1 VPKFEELSEK
11 GRLVRKR
18 FEDCLRTCL
27 AGKICRKKLGL
38 LTHHQFNPEETSLR
52 PNSRNIKKLRKLLRQ
67 ADCSTNPYL
76 KWSRNELVTALVQ
89 RQVPTPWI
97 QIMSRFACHMALE
110 EADKHRTFQLM
121 DLPDELRVMVY
132 KRALLSEGP
141 VIVKDNTK
149 PALLLVSHQV
159 RQEASPVFFQI
170 NEFELRAKYNDKR
183 FSDRLGPTRLAGKEL
198 RWLREIG
205 SANVARIRNLSFV
218 EEHVADIHPTHLD
231 LSHLE
236 ASQCARVR
244 RRDTMCGECN
254 ASTRTMIA
262 AELESHLKEVTNPSS
277 QWPRGLI
284 SWLQARVKRTKD
296 NIENLQD
303 AMDKFAALSGSGKY
317 LRPTVQGIDLL
328 ASAMFW

>member
-27 AGKICRKKLGL
+27 AGKICRKKFGL

-121 DLPDELRVMVY
+121 DLPDELRVMAY

-149 PALLLVSHQV
+149 PALLLVSYQV

-170 NEFELRAKYNDKR
+170 NEFELRVNEGGHEPNFSTAPWPDILAASSSQENKGQHRESPGYHGQVCCTMWLRQRRQTHHSRHRALGKCHVLVKIWRLDWHQVQEVQHRIKR
-183 FSDRLGPTRLAGKEL
+183 DGQFDRLEQKSR
-198 RWLREIG
+198 
-205 SANVARIRNLSFV
+205 
-218 EEHVADIHPTHLD
+218 
-231 LSHLE
+231 
-236 ASQCARVR
+236 
-244 RRDTMCGECN
+244 
-254 ASTRTMIA
+254 
-262 AELESHLKEVTNPSS
+262 
-277 QWPRGLI
+277 
-284 SWLQARVKRTKD
+284 
-296 NIENLQD
+296 
-303 AMDKFAALSGSGKY
+303 
-317 LRPTVQGIDLL
+317 
-328 ASAMFW
+328 